1 MKYWKYDPHEIIEK
15 CKKMEEALQMAEGSR
30 GYDYLLK

>member
-15 CKKMEEALQMAEGSR
+15 CKKNGR
-30 GYDYLLK
+30 GLANGGKKSWV